1 MHFLLAAALSVVFA
15 AIVVAAPAMDIK
27 ARQIVTFGD
36 DGRPS
41 MSGAGGQVVPY
52 SNAGN

>member
-27 ARQIVTFGD
+27 ARQSKFI
-36 DGRPS
+36 RYIS
-41 MSGAGGQVVPY
+41 Y
-52 SNAGN
+52 SKDANVW